1 MNITIQNMRKRHE
14 LVELIIPAGSTGT
27 RFPYPDIPQLRDD
40 TTQDI
45 VICGIEAYSVDAL
58 PLSGNGNDVA
68 SFAQLQNSFL
78 TLYIEGEESMRQMPL
93 VRLNPMF
100 QALNT
105 GVTLNVADPLQTEY
119 LKVDWNKS
127 YIQAAAPYGTV
138 DAPNTQFSIMLTV
151 WYKKLLSG
159 AWETLTANWPQGW

>member
-45 VICGIEAYSVDAL
+45 IICGIEAYSADAM
-58 PLSGNGNDVA
+58 PFSANGNAVA
-68 SFAQLQNSFL
+68 TFAQLENSFL
-78 TLYIEGEESMRQMPL
+78 TLYIESEESMRQIPL
-93 VRLNPMF
+93 VRLNQMR
-100 QALNT
+100 QAAAAGT
-105 GVTLNVADPLQTEY
+105 TLNVSDPLQTEY

-127 YIQAAAPYGTV
+127 YIQAANPYGTV
-138 DAPNTQFSIMLTV
+138 GAPNTQFSIMLTV

-159 AWETLTANWPQGW
+159 AWDTLTQGWPQGW